1 MLKPGDRLTIH
12 RHATV
17 WLTQYDSLKPS
28 VTLTR
33 EVGDDPA
40 ADRAEME
47 RVCYVELR
55 RALLDEV
62 RTRRQFK
69 KLMGDEMKLTPLL
82 KHCEEVVSGGY
93 TRAKEGA
100 IEGVAE
106 GQVARR
112 EGREASSSRK
122 RR

>member
-1 MLKPGDRLTIH
+1 MTVH

-33 EVGDDPA
+33 EVGADPA

-62 RTRRQFK
+62 RTRRRFE

-82 KHCEEVVSGGY
+82 KHCEEVVRGGY
-93 TRAKEGA
+93 ARAKEGA
-100 IEGVAE
+100 TEGVVE
-106 GQVARR
+106 GQVTRR
-112 EGREASSSRK
+112 EGREAEPRK